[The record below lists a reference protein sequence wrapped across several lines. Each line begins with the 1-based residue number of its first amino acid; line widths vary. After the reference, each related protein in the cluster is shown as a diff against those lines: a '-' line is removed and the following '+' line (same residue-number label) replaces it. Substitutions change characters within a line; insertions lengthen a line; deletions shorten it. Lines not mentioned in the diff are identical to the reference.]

1 MKGKD
6 LDFNFDLQLFAENGE
21 GGENGTEPQNNPT
34 NENGQNNEPT
44 QEPEK
49 NTEIESLKTQ
59 ISELTKIIEELKS
72 NKKTETEP
80 GKNDENDETN
90 PMSEIE
96 KLKAELAK
104 KDLIYQTEKLLMKE
118 GFAEYADSLM
128 PIVMKDDVKTTEKN
142 IKTLKTVIEKLT
154 QAKIEDLKKGKGF
167 KGTGTDSMEHLESE
181 IESILSVDK
190 TGAPKI
196 EDFWK

>member
-1 MKGKD
+1 MKNKED
-6 LDFNFDLQLFAENGE
+6 LFNFNLQLFAENGE
-21 GGENGTEPQNNPT
+21 GGENGTEPQNNLT

-44 QEPEK
+44 QESEK
-49 NTEIESLKTQ
+49 NTEIEALKTQ
-59 ISELTKIIEELKS
+59 ISELTKIIEELKT
-72 NKKTETEP
+72 NKKTESEP
-80 GKNDENDETN
+80 VKDDENGETD
-90 PMSEIE
+90 PMNEIE

-167 KGTGTDSMEHLESE
+167 KGTATEDLGYIDKELES
-181 IESILSVDK
+181 IFNADNSGV
-190 TGAPKI
+190 KI

>member
-34 NENGQNNEPT
+34 NENGQNNEPI

-49 NTEIESLKTQ
+49 NTEIEALKTQ

-80 GKNDENDETN
+80 GKNNENEETD

-167 KGTGTDSMEHLESE
+167 KGTATEDLGYIDKELES
-181 IESILSVDK
+181 IFNADNSGV
-190 TGAPKI
+190 KI

>member
-6 LDFNFDLQLFAENGE
+6 LDFNFDLQLFAESGE
-21 GGENGTEPQNNPT
+21 GGENGTESQNNPT
-34 NENGQNNEPT
+34 NENAPNNEPT
-44 QEPEK
+44 KDPEK
-49 NTEIESLKTQ
+49 NTEIEALKTQ

-80 GKNDENDETN
+80 NKNNESEETD

-104 KDLIYQTEKLLMKE
+104 KDLIYQTEKLLVKE
-118 GFAEYADSLM
+118 GFADYADSLM

-154 QAKIEDLKKGKGF
+154 QAKIEDLKKGTSI
-167 KGTGTDSMEHLESE
+167 KGTASDDLTHIDKEL
-181 IESILSVDK
+181 ESILNSDNHGV
-190 TGAPKI
+190 KI